1 MKAGTLRH
9 RVTVQTRTDA
19 VDPIGQPVTTWDTV
33 GSVWADVRYQTGLGA
48 IKAGADVSVSKV
60 SIRVRQAAYAPGQR
74 IVYGNEVFSVKAVLP
89 DGTGSHVDL
98 LCEAINADS

>member
-74 IVYGNEVFSVKAVLP
+74 IVYGNEVFAVKAVMP

-98 LCEAINADS
+98 VAEVINADS